1 MAADNEASCASDP
14 NFAVICSFLECF
26 GKSCGIVYPDMARLQ
41 EMIENTQEVPQQL
54 VDLHIKLLRKTRK
67 TVSPEKWERALVKFC
82 HTYSNQ
88 DGWELE
94 RFGYKKART
103 AVKLR
108 LLKVL
113 LETQFDLNQ
122 KFKNEVNKLA
132 ADELR
137 VEPLG
142 KDKTGLAYWCQFDEE
157 CNIRVYREDL
167 DEENW
172 ELVAK
177 DREGVANLINSLS
190 NGEAESIP
198 INEDSNSLEIS
209 EKPIIDTGQVT
220 TSPSLEENE
229 VILENGTHNGNL
241 EDKDEQKDALEN
253 VDDHGK
259 NGIIADQDNADIEND
274 EEEIDEEDEEEEDDD
289 EEEEEEEEE
298 EEDEEEEEEE
308 DEEDEEDGVTND
320 ESSKQNTEE
329 DDSLEVAQGQVTESN
344 IQLASTLKVTNGSA
358 HIPVEK
364 IIAKKTLPEEAIV
377 SHTSDTKPLEIV
389 KSENLTKSNINKIT
403 NEELVPLKSI
413 ETPVITSPLKLVNI
427 ADLKQIQEEKNPNH
441 ILPISTPIN
450 ISKKHNT
457 MEETTESVMKSLE
470 KLSGKNSL
478 SFAPTDITSGHS
490 KLSVKPIDQLA
501 ANLVRIQAEKLEKPS
516 GAKSLEKIAENL
528 ARSGGILNSTINGD
542 DDRLPQD
549 FCPRSQPEKPAI
561 LRGHRG
567 MDLSTSPRGWESVNE
582 QSIPVDFSGSNLSSR
597 KFTKSMDLS
606 TPGYRSQNFQHREM
620 DLSTKKSSKSDVQNL
635 SYDSRAV
642 MMRNHAMVAD
652 LSKRQ
657 MPFTAYEMSAAAYH
671 TSPRLPPKE
680 EHRLPS
686 YALLPDPSKITALRM
701 GPTSLKRPLEGD
713 DAQSDILKRIRPD
726 VIPIRGS
733 LDKRTIINNSWRE
746 DIGEAIEEPLMMV
759 QGEGSGSD
767 CDAVNPEIGEPI
779 EEPVMV
785 FYGEGSGVEC
795 DTGNPGDDTSTDNK
809 ESSQSKSEADSA
821 TASLSSSE
829 ILNEENLI
837 KEVSTASME
846 TSKNPVRFNRNYSQS
861 NVDVNESQIVGS
873 TQEKPKFKPTLGVQI
888 IPKSTSGSI
897 KRLSRWD
904 VGKPAEKTECD
915 SSIISNEEDISQKE
929 QYFPKEGTSNQNCS
943 NTDESTLQTSED
955 LSLSKAGF
963 ECLSSTDN
971 LNEKMNANSSNEVS
985 TLDQNSIESN
995 ITDTDAIDSNSKKSK
1010 ENSKLLETIQC
1021 DSSISSCQADTSEI
1035 LESSTNA
1042 ILVPYSLSSEKVST
1056 NVSDSCNIVTQNSE
1070 FLHKIDNE
1078 CKPKS
1083 ASPPRFFFGPN
1094 CISYTSKSTDLETQS
1109 DQIVTTSIQCKSD
1122 TLQYE
1127 CVSSSKPSEDT
1138 LLSYKS
1144 EEFDVTQTNN
1154 NSLKAS
1160 SFDSHNIYCTNDKRE
1175 KLEGSSHAW
1184 NSNEGSVSNAIDV
1197 SRTTQIDDLQSNTVQ
1212 ESEETTVKF
1221 NKSESTDVVSQS
1233 FITNNVNVTLNT
1245 AESLKNS
1252 SDLQHKKNIV
1262 IDNDMKTEH
1271 VTQYNENITTDD
1283 QSRFMDNR
1291 SYQSTNAEK
1300 DANLNISDN
1309 IQETVESPS
1318 TYSENEAEY
1327 KSLKKEETSHEII
1340 EKTESDLTTNTCM
1353 SPCNKDQDQDVQ
1365 MESKNVQE
1373 CAVEDNANMLEST
1386 DLISSP
1392 NFQEVHSSAG
1402 VQEIDN
1408 VSDEFQALKKDE
1420 VDLNRESYDKHS
1432 DKNDNLSEFDI
1443 QEEQSMDTDTEKM
1456 KGQISSD
1463 ADSMSVNYDKNSE
1476 RNDTLSDLGVQ
1487 DEGSGDSEEIKE
1499 KQLINSFIK
1508 TNASEDIPESDLVDN
1523 ATVSSSACMQEYN
1536 KESFASVI
1544 SSSNDGSVK
1553 NIFLQDNSNIPVV
1566 SQQID
1571 NPFSAKT
1578 SNSAFNVLAPI
1589 ASNISIIKSAEISN
1603 MPSLKENYS
1612 SSIDQSVNEYADDV
1626 SENPSSCIDQDS
1638 NEDMIIDDRMSES
1651 NESSKE
1657 VEETPPNGEKLVIPS
1672 DSDKSTV
1679 SNDNLLSD
1687 QNIRKED
1694 NFCMPNNL
1702 PLITENQK
1710 NALDISTTSNKE
1722 SNSPIT
1728 AEIFVE
1734 QKDSNNKI
1742 KSKESDNVQITE
1754 TYTEKSETAISNS
1767 SYEDTD
1773 IKLKEDMNNAE
1784 KQNVVQNEISLISN
1798 ESEKSSVNK
1807 QSLVA
1812 NYDSNDSNDDGS
1824 DDVFEA
1830 DMIEDYESTDIPN
1843 CSVEEHTVNDNK
1855 ITKNTNIEREC
1866 TDDKKYILLD
1876 ESQQFVH
1883 DKGELESNL
1892 QIATDK
1898 VFAKNEIENKKETCN
1913 VNSDEVINIS
1923 NNKNI
1928 EVSYECDDNK
1938 CSDISK
1944 NEQTINESNT
1954 DEYRKDTVLHNTS
1967 PLDSSSK
1974 VNNTTTILTA
1984 SSDHSNL
1991 QTFVNEKT
1999 EAEFQITSNQ
2009 IVKEYMN
2016 NTANNKSVLG
2026 ETTIIKLQNESK
2038 PSIIQSV
2045 QDIDN
2050 SVFEKLDS
2058 NKNTDNTENTAN
2070 LIQVQKNSGSGD
2082 INDQPTNILDN
2093 TVSVIGQQITEKVND
2108 KDNVTKSKEMQVTE
2122 VLLKS
2127 QQYQGL
2133 KTNYLENE
2141 SEQKK
2146 FETKECNYI
2155 DNSVNEFTVAET
2167 CNQSVPNTSTIKLDN
2182 DIQQASQSFE
2192 THSLVQLKDSNISD
2206 NINHTNFIANKP
2218 TVSYDIS
2225 DDKSKQTDFI
2235 NISNTNK
2242 DNIYTKSVL
2251 NIQNTITAC
2260 TVQEPIFEKKEE
2272 LLGILRNDVKKEGN
2286 KRTSD
2291 ISEVEDVPP
2300 LKSKPP
2306 YIKPFVETLSTDIK
2320 YNSQS
2325 ETKMETVIEKKE
2337 LKLESN
2343 ILNKVNESL
2352 IIPPIIDAYNAA
2364 VSNIEAEDKFKK
2376 DSLPKDNLDVKN
2388 KKDLSEI
2395 KNVEVKPV
2403 TVSSDDSMGGDHE
2416 DVFDAPSEEPDPL
2429 ACTEDD
2435 TLKGLN
2441 INIGE
2446 DNSNAKIAIRVR
2458 SVSEL
2463 VYEGWKMDDTEI
2475 PKVSRKRRNSAQDS
2489 NVEDLGEKQEE
2500 EEEMMGGKRI
2510 KLRAKR
2516 IPDKQLRKSV
2526 EESRIVTISSED
2538 EAVKCKIA
2546 EDNKDCN
2553 DDDVRI
2559 TRSIPMGRKN
2569 RGRPRG
2575 RRRRC
2580 RGGGRSRPKHS
2591 GGVNV
2596 NQTTEESPNIH
2607 LEGTPTNASSLETT
2621 PSSSQKKRKK
2631 RKMVLGLEIGRDIAP
2646 EQQEGALQGETPVRQ
2661 SRRIAQLKIK
2671 EAADRRRIEEE
2682 TLTDVK
2688 EKKDTTDKKK
2698 RRKQKNESEEEVTMK
2713 EIDKDIKSNRKRKK
2727 RKKKKMLA
2735 KFNEAN
2741 PWQSSSG
2748 SSTDNDVE
2756 NEDEEEEEEIETEG
2770 SLLFKSDHEFSPES
2784 DLEKDQESEPLR
2796 RARTAQKAQS
2806 DVEEADDEYACQK
2819 CGKADHPEWIL
2830 LCDSC
2835 DKGWHCSCLRPALML
2850 IPEGDWFCPPC
2861 QHNILVSKLRESLK
2875 TYDQLSKRH
2884 ENEVLRKKRLAYVG
2898 ISLDNVLQKNETQRL
2913 QKDLKE
2919 SSQESENESSSEQS
2933 SSASS
2938 SETSSSEE
2946 SEPVYQ
2952 LRVRR
2957 CANTYKFNEYDDM
2970 INAAIQ
2976 DEVEAVQGA
2985 GNQGRGK
2992 DIATIVNAEKEEAQL
3007 HQQVEA
3013 LQTKDVNDD
3022 KNDLEQ
3028 KSERESDE
3036 EYKVEKEEAD
3046 EEEEE
3051 RKRVNKRLLARR
3063 KHRKLNSLDI
3073 SSEDDPESDEDFKG
3087 TSSDDEEDFD
3097 DHMTSSDESSFTD
3110 SRRRGRR
3117 GDSRPVRRSTR
3128 ARITT
3133 TYDPDFINDDSDESD
3148 RPKRKKSRS
3157 VWENSDSEDSDNSW
3171 RQRKKKSRT
3180 IPTSRYRTTSKIKSK
3195 KKKKRK
3201 RIIESDN
3208 QSDNEEEEEPRS
3220 NDNYTSE
3227 NINTVLQ
3234 EGEEAVST
3242 KVENVENI
3250 ADLQNIEN
3258 TENTH
3263 NTDAVKTELI
3273 ENTVANTDTLVLPQ
3287 IDEITAQKKK
3297 KESAPKQ
3304 KKAPTIRRKIIY
3316 GGLPDDNYKQEEEEI
3331 LDRRSRR
3338 RGRKINYQEATATDS
3353 EEELKKAIRKTVESE
3368 DEFVVNEIDDVNE
3381 DAEKDSDSDI
3391 YTPKKDVTK
3400 LKNKSPKSKKPRKSK
3415 SPAANRKT
3423 LVDGVPKPRKKPG
3436 PKPGSKNK
3444 ARREK
3449 LLMGSVIRSTD
3460 GQHIDDKDVLSHTM
3474 DNPMG
3479 ELTSKI
3485 DDGLPD
3491 NVGLT
3496 GTTISV
3502 ASSFTGD
3509 VPEGS
3514 LGGLGPGEL
3523 ADLDDE
3529 QLEQI
3534 MMEDEE
3540 YGRRQLELAAI
3551 EIAKKKK
3558 KEEREAKKLE
3568 KARLKAL
3575 EILAAERQRD
3585 PNAPEG
3591 TDGEVP
3597 KKKKRGRRS
3606 KAEIIAEQMRRGGA
3620 PTLGSPGLANTSP
3633 GVMAANSSN
3642 LIGLDVSSNVSPN
3655 INPNLPTV
3663 ITPEADRTP
3672 EGHIPMMTGPDGQ
3685 LFNPDG
3691 TPMKPKRRGRG
3702 KGKKTLAL
3710 EAARAAE
3717 AAAKAA
3723 AEAGLLGMGTD
3734 SNPEVKSSDIP
3745 NVLPTPGSSTSGS
3758 APSTPPASGVPTQL
3772 PPSTQPNAQSVYS
3785 SLPPGQQSSVIT
3797 RMLQSQPVSSNNPQ
3811 SFTAAAAAM
3820 GHKYFGAPNA
3830 TGQMMTGP
3838 RTGYEMQPRGRIPSP
3853 YRQPGQTS
3861 MPPHFAAVRS
3871 GTPPMR
3877 MRVPG
3882 PQMYHTPH
3890 HPMDPSPSGG
3900 GPISIS
3906 SRDRSSP
3913 LAPGPPPMIPPAA
3926 GSPLAKGGPTPPP
3939 PSYVRGGPPI
3949 SRFTDNPMGPR
3960 HQMPPFT
3967 NASPAN
3973 HALQQPSPPPNR
3985 PPGNFSPYHPP
3996 PPPNYHYGAYP
4007 PPPPMSTADDAAAYQ
4022 GSPYP
4027 TEHFSSPADNQP
4039 QIQAPPQPQPPQSQ
4053 PPQPQQ
4059 QSQTHPNDPATVA
4072 NKQYDDEGTGEFGG
4086 LVSYFSSQRE
4096 DDLDS

>member
-1 MAADNEASCASDP
+1 MASDNEASCASDP

-26 GKSCGIVYPDMARLQ
+26 GKSCGIVYPDIARLQ

-94 RFGYKKART
+94 RFGYKKARI

-142 KDKTGLAYWCQFDEE
+142 RDKTGLAYWCQLDEE

-177 DREGVANLINSLS
+177 DREGVVSLISILS
-190 NGEAESIP
+190 NGEIESIP
-198 INEDSNSLEIS
+198 INEDSNSIEIS

-220 TSPSLEENE
+220 TSPSLEEEEAIQENGTA
-229 VILENGTHNGNL
+229 NGTHNGNL
-241 EDKDEQKDALEN
+241 EEKEEQKDDLEDEPEDEQEE
-253 VDDHGK
+253 DDA
-259 NGIIADQDNADIEND
+259 IVEQDSAEVEND
-274 EEEIDEEDEEEEDDD
+274 EEEDIDEDEDI
-289 EEEEEEEEE
+289 
-298 EEDEEEEEEE
+298 
-308 DEEDEEDGVTND
+308 TND

-329 DDSLEVAQGQVTESN
+329 EDSSEVAQDQVTESSA
-344 IQLASTLKVTNGSA
+344 QPHLPESAPKMTNGS
-358 HIPVEK
+358 IDMQTEK
-364 IIAKKTLPEEAIV
+364 IHEKVVLPEETTT
-377 SHTSDTKPLEIV
+377 SHAPDSKLLETVQSEDLTKPNSI
-389 KSENLTKSNINKIT
+389 KNSNEGSI
-403 NEELVPLKSI
+403 PLKSI

-427 ADLKQIQEEKNPNH
+427 AELKQAQEEKNANH
-441 ILPISTPIN
+441 VTLPIGTSIN
-450 ISKKHNT
+450 VSKKYNT
-457 MEETTESVMKSLE
+457 TEETTESVMKSLE
-470 KLSGKNSL
+470 KLSGKSNL
-478 SFAPTDITSGHS
+478 SFTPMDITSGHN

-501 ANLVRIQAEKLEKPS
+501 ANLVRMQSEKLEKPS

-528 ARSGGILNSTINGD
+528 ARSGSMLNSTVNGE

-549 FCPRSQPEKPAI
+549 LCPRSQPEKSGV

-567 MDLSTSPRGWESVNE
+567 MDLSTSPRGWESTNE
-582 QSIPVDFSGSNLSSR
+582 QSSPMDFSGIDLSSR
-597 KFTKSMDLS
+597 KFNKTIDLS
-606 TPGYRSQNFQHREM
+606 APGYRSQNFQQREM
-620 DLSTKKSSKSDVQNL
+620 DLSTKKSTKSDVQNL
-635 SYDSRAV
+635 SYDARAV

-657 MPFTAYEMSAAAYH
+657 MPFTAYEMSSAPYH
-671 TSPRLPPKE
+671 TTPRLPPKD

-701 GPTSLKRPLEGD
+701 GPNSIKRPLEGD
-713 DAQSDILKRIRPD
+713 DAQSDIIKRIRAD

-733 LDKRTIINNSWRE
+733 IDKRSMINSSWRE
-746 DIGEAIEEPLMMV
+746 ETSEVIEEPLMMV

-767 CDAVNPEIGEPI
+767 CDAVNPGLGEPI
-779 EEPVMV
+779 EEPIMF

-795 DTGNPGDDTSTDNK
+795 ETGNPGDDTPTDNK
-809 ESSQSKSEADSA
+809 ESNQSKNEADSA
-821 TASLSSSE
+821 SATLSSNE
-829 ILNEENLI
+829 ILNEESLM
-837 KEVSTASME
+837 KEVSTASIE
-846 TSKNPVRFNRNYSQS
+846 ANKNSVKLNRNFPQS
-861 NVDVNESQIVGS
+861 NANVNDNQIVGS
-873 TQEKPKFKPTLGVQI
+873 TQEKSKFKPTLGVQI
-888 IPKSTSGSI
+888 IPKSTTGSI

-929 QYFPKEGTSNQNCS
+929 QYFPKEGTSDETCS
-943 NTDESTLQTSED
+943 NKDVNTLQANED
-955 LSLSKAGF
+955 LSVSKVDF

-971 LNEKMNANSSNEVS
+971 LNEKVNASSFNEVS
-985 TLDQNSIESN
+985 ALDQNSMESN
-995 ITDTDAIDSNSKKSK
+995 ITDTDTIEGNLKKSK
-1010 ENSKLLETIQC
+1010 EDSKLLETMQC
-1021 DSSISSCQADTSEI
+1021 DSSISSCQADTSEVFEPRSNTM
-1035 LESSTNA
+1035 LAPSSL
-1042 ILVPYSLSSEKVST
+1042 ISEKIST
-1056 NVSDSCNIVTQNSE
+1056 DVLDSTSIGTQNSE
-1070 FLHKIDNE
+1070 FLHKVDNE
-1078 CKPKS
+1078 CKPES

-1094 CISYTSKSTDLETQS
+1094 CISYTSKSVDLENQS
-1109 DQIVTTSIQCKSD
+1109 DQVVTTSIQCKSD

-1127 CVSSSKPSEDT
+1127 CVSSSKSSEDT
-1138 LLSYKS
+1138 LLPYRS

-1160 SFDSHNIYCTNDKRE
+1160 SFDSHNVYCSDDKRDVE
-1175 KLEGSSHAW
+1175 KLEGSSHTW
-1184 NSNEGSVSNAIDV
+1184 NSSETTEESINNDIDV
-1197 SRTTQIDDLQSNTVQ
+1197 PRTTQVDENLQSNTVQ
-1212 ESEETTVKF
+1212 ESACSDSKQPEESTT
-1221 NKSESTDVVSQS
+1221 KSEKSETADVVSQS
-1233 FITNNVNVTLNT
+1233 FITNNVNISLNV
-1245 AESLKNS
+1245 AESLSNNP
-1252 SDLQHKKNIV
+1252 DLQNKQKML
-1262 IDNDMKTEH
+1262 IDNDTKTECMEDYSRS
-1271 VTQYNENITTDD
+1271 TKTDRSKSIDDRSTDD
-1283 QSRFMDNR
+1283 QSTDDR
-1291 SYQSTNAEK
+1291 SIDDKSYESTSAPKNI
-1300 DANLNISDN
+1300 DLNVSDSK
-1309 IQETVESPS
+1309 QEHVESVS

-1327 KSLKKEETSHEII
+1327 KSSKEEISHEDI
-1340 EKTESDLTTNTCM
+1340 EQTKSDLTTNICM
-1353 SPCNKDQDQDVQ
+1353 SPCNKDQDQNVQ
-1365 MESKNVQE
+1365 MESNTVQE
-1373 CAVEDNANMLEST
+1373 CTSEDNISNMIESA
-1386 DLISSP
+1386 DLVSSG

-1402 VQEIDN
+1402 IQEIDR
-1408 VSDEFQALKKDE
+1408 VSDDFQTLKKDE
-1420 VDLNRESYDKHS
+1420 TDLSRESYDKHS
-1432 DKNDNLSEFDI
+1432 DKNDNLSEFDM

-1456 KGQISSD
+1456 KGQLSSD

-1487 DEGSGDSEEIKE
+1487 DEGSGDSEEVKE
-1499 KQLINSFIK
+1499 KHLTNSFVK

-1523 ATVSSSACMQEYN
+1523 ATVSSSACIQEYNN

-1544 SSSNDGSVK
+1544 SSSDDASVP
-1553 NIFLQDNSNIPVV
+1553 NIFLQGNSTIPIV

-1571 NPFSAKT
+1571 NTFSAKT
-1578 SNSAFNVLAPI
+1578 STSAFNILPPI
-1589 ASNISIIKSAEISN
+1589 VPNISIMKSVETNDIS
-1603 MPSLKENYS
+1603 SLKEMNS
-1612 SSIDQSVNEYADDV
+1612 SNVDQCVNEYADDI

-1657 VEETPPNGEKLVIPS
+1657 IEETSSICDKLVIPL
-1672 DSDKSTV
+1672 DSEKSTV
-1679 SNDNLLSD
+1679 CNDNLLND
-1687 QNIRKED
+1687 QNTIQ
-1694 NFCMPNNL
+1694 
-1702 PLITENQK
+1702 ENQT
-1710 NALDISTTSNKE
+1710 NVLDISYVVSDKE
-1722 SNSPIT
+1722 SNFSVTTETIDQEDSTKEIKDKESSDIKIT
-1728 AEIFVE
+1728 DSYVE
-1734 QKDSNNKI
+1734 KSEVAIINLSSEDTNI
-1742 KSKESDNVQITE
+1742 KLQEDTDNTEKQDIVQTEVSSVSKESE
-1754 TYTEKSETAISNS
+1754 ENS
-1767 SYEDTD
+1767 
-1773 IKLKEDMNNAE
+1773 AA
-1784 KQNVVQNEISLISN
+1784 
-1798 ESEKSSVNK
+1798 VNK

-1830 DMIEDYESTDIPN
+1830 DTMEEYESVDIPN
-1843 CSVEEHTVNDNK
+1843 CSLEERQINDGKVTEDTNFEK
-1855 ITKNTNIEREC
+1855 ECVSEKNDTSLN
-1866 TDDKKYILLD
+1866 
-1876 ESQQFVH
+1876 ESQNFIHSKEEV
-1883 DKGELESNL
+1883 ESNL
-1892 QIATDK
+1892 QTETDK
-1898 VFAKNEIENKKETCN
+1898 NLVNSEIENKKESFN
-1913 VNSDEVINIS
+1913 VNTEEVSNIFS
-1923 NNKNI
+1923 KRNI
-1928 EVSYECDDNK
+1928 EVSYECNDIK
-1938 CSDISK
+1938 CSDASK
-1944 NEQTINESNT
+1944 HEKIINVSNK
-1954 DEYRKDTVLHNTS
+1954 DECGKDIELHNITH
-1967 PLDSSSK
+1967 LDNSNK
-1974 VNNTTTILTA
+1974 LNNTASLVLSA
-1984 SSDHSNL
+1984 SSDHSHL
-1991 QTFVNEKT
+1991 ETFINEKT
-1999 EAEFQITSNQ
+1999 QPDFQITSNQ

-2016 NTANNKSVLG
+2016 NTTNNKSIL
-2026 ETTIIKLQNESK
+2026 EETIITKLQNENKAS
-2038 PSIIQSV
+2038 IQSV
-2045 QDIDN
+2045 QDVDD
-2050 SVFEKLDS
+2050 SVFEELS
-2058 NKNTDNTENTAN
+2058 TNKNIDITENTAN
-2070 LIQVQKNSGSGD
+2070 LIQVQENSGSSD
-2082 INDQPTNILDN
+2082 INNQPTNVLDN
-2093 TVSVIGQQITEKVND
+2093 SVSITSEQIAEKENEESKVT
-2108 KDNVTKSKEMQVTE
+2108 DNKHTTLNAVE
-2122 VLLKS
+2122 VLPKLQQHEELKPE
-2127 QQYQGL
+2127 
-2133 KTNYLENE
+2133 YLGDE
-2141 SEQKK
+2141 SEKNK
-2146 FETKECNYI
+2146 FEVKAHNYI
-2155 DNSVNEFTVAET
+2155 DKSLNETSGVESIT
-2167 CNQSVPNTSTIKLDN
+2167 KISTIKLDN
-2182 DIQQASQSFE
+2182 DVKQISPNYETQSSIQ
-2192 THSLVQLKDSNISD
+2192 LND
-2206 NINHTNFIANKP
+2206 NNLPDNMNLTNCIPNKP
-2218 TVSYDIS
+2218 TVSYDVS
-2225 DDKSKQTDFI
+2225 DDQSKQTDFI
-2235 NISNTNK
+2235 NISNMHK
-2242 DNIYTKSVL
+2242 DNIYTNSIL
-2251 NIQNTITAC
+2251 NIQNSIT
-2260 TVQEPIFEKKEE
+2260 TSTRQEEIFEKKEDVS
-2272 LLGILRNDVKKEGN
+2272 GIIRNDFKKESN
-2286 KRTSD
+2286 KRASD
-2291 ISEVEDVPP
+2291 ISEIEDVPP

-2306 YIKPFVETLSTDIK
+2306 YAKPFTENLSTDMK
-2320 YNSQS
+2320 YNSKS
-2325 ETKMETVIEKKE
+2325 ETKVETIIEKTE
-2337 LKLESN
+2337 LKLEDN
-2343 ILNKVNESL
+2343 TLNKV
-2352 IIPPIIDAYNAA
+2352 
-2364 VSNIEAEDKFKK
+2364 K
-2376 DSLPKDNLDVKN
+2376 DSLMIPPPITDYNAVIGNIQVEDNFRNDVSQQSSLDVKDE
-2388 KKDLSEI
+2388 KKPSEI
-2395 KNVEVKPV
+2395 QSMEVKALSV
-2403 TVSSDDSMGGDHE
+2403 TSEDSIGADNE
-2416 DVFDAPSEEPDPL
+2416 NVFDAPSEEPDPL

-2435 TLKGLN
+2435 TLKTLN

-2446 DNSNAKIAIRVR
+2446 DGGNAKIGIRVK

-2463 VYEGWKMDDTEI
+2463 VYEGWKLDGTDT
-2475 PKVSRKRRNSAQDS
+2475 PKVSRKRRSSAQDS
-2489 NVEDLGEKQEE
+2489 NSEDLGDKQEE

-2526 EESRIVTISSED
+2526 EENRIVTISSED
-2538 EAVKCKIA
+2538 EAVKCKVA
-2546 EDNKDCN
+2546 EDNKEGS
-2553 DDDVRI
+2553 DDVTI
-2559 TRSIPMGRKN
+2559 TRSIPMSRKS
-2569 RGRPRG
+2569 RGRPRRRG
-2575 RRRRC
+2575 RRGC
-2580 RGGGRSRPKHS
+2580 RGGARSRPKHAAA
-2591 GGVNV
+2591 VNV
-2596 NQTTEESPNIH
+2596 NQTSEESPNIH
-2607 LEGTPTNASSLETT
+2607 VEGTPTNASSLETT
-2621 PSSSQKKRKK
+2621 PPSSQKKRKK

-2646 EQQEGALQGETPVRQ
+2646 EEQGALQGETPVRQ

-2688 EKKDTTDKKK
+2688 EKKESTDKKK
-2698 RRKQKNESEEEVTMK
+2698 RRKQKNESEEEVVIK
-2713 EIDKDIKSNRKRKK
+2713 EVDKDMKSKRKRKK
-2727 RKKKKMLA
+2727 RKKKKMLS

-2748 SSTDNDVE
+2748 STSENDE
-2756 NEDEEEEEEIETEG
+2756 DNEDEDEEEEIETEG

-2861 QHNILVSKLRESLK
+2861 QHNLLVSKLRESLK
-2875 TYDQLSKRH
+2875 TYDQLTKRH
-2884 ENEVLRKKRLAYVG
+2884 ENEVLRKKRLAFVG
-2898 ISLDNVLQKNETQRL
+2898 ISLDNVLHKSEAQRL
-2913 QKDLKE
+2913 QKE
-2919 SSQESENESSSEQS
+2919 SSQESENESSTEQS

-2952 LRVRR
+2952 LRERR
-2957 CANTYKFNEYDDM
+2957 CANTYKFNEFDDL

-3013 LQTKDVNDD
+3013 LQMKDIDED
-3022 KNDLEQ
+3022 KNDAEA
-3028 KSERESDE
+3028 KSEKESDE
-3036 EYKVEKEEAD
+3036 EYKLEKEEVD
-3046 EEEEE
+3046 EEEDE
-3051 RKRVNKRLLARR
+3051 RKRVAKRLLARR

-3087 TSSDDEEDFD
+3087 TSSEDEEDFD

-3117 GDSRPVRRSTR
+3117 GESRPVRRSTR
-3128 ARITT
+3128 ARITH
-3133 TYDPDFINDDSDESD
+3133 YDPDFINDDSDDSD

-3157 VWENSDSEDSDNSW
+3157 MWENSDSEDSDNSW

-3180 IPTSRYRTTSKIKSK
+3180 IPTSRYRTTSKVKSK

-3208 QSDNEEEEEPRS
+3208 QSDNEEEDEARI

-3227 NINTVLQ
+3227 NMDNMIHESAETVPT
-3234 EGEEAVST
+3234 S
-3242 KVENVENI
+3242 ENVENI
-3250 ADLQNIEN
+3250 ANLENVENPENAHNVGDAKPETIEN
-3258 TENTH
+3258 
-3263 NTDAVKTELI
+3263 V
-3273 ENTVANTDTLVLPQ
+3273 VANTGISIPSQL
-3287 IDEITAQKKK
+3287 DEIAAQKRK
-3297 KESAPKQ
+3297 KESTPKQ

-3316 GGLPDDNYKQEEEEI
+3316 GGLPDDNYKQEEAEI
-3331 LDRRSRR
+3331 LDRRTRR
-3338 RGRKINYQEATATDS
+3338 RGQKINYQEATATDS

-3368 DEFVVNEIDDVNE
+3368 DEFVVNEADDMIE

-3391 YTPKKDVTK
+3391 YTPKKEATK
-3400 LKNKSPKSKKPRKSK
+3400 FKNKSPKSKKPRKSK
-3415 SPAANRKT
+3415 SPAAKRKS
-3423 LVDGVPKPRKKPG
+3423 VDGTPKPRKKPG

-3444 ARREK
+3444 VRK
-3449 LLMGSVIRSTD
+3449 QQLLMGSVIRSTD
-3460 GQHIDDKDVLSHTM
+3460 GLDDKDVLSQAM
-3474 DNPMG
+3474 DPIG
-3479 ELTSKI
+3479 DLASKI

-3496 GTTISV
+3496 GTTMSV

-3514 LGGLGPGEL
+3514 LGGLGAGEL

-3540 YGRRQLELAAI
+3540 YGKRQLELAAI

-3591 TDGEVP
+3591 TDGEAP

-3633 GVMAANSSN
+3633 GVLAANAAGAM
-3642 LIGLDVSSNVSPN
+3642 LGLDVASNVSPN
-3655 INPNLPTV
+3655 INPSLPTV
-3663 ITPEADRTP
+3663 ITPETERTP

-3702 KGKKTLAL
+3702 KG
-3710 EAARAAE
+3710 
-3717 AAAKAA
+3717 
-3723 AEAGLLGMGTD
+3723 
-3734 SNPEVKSSDIP
+3734 
-3745 NVLPTPGSSTSGS
+3745 SSTSGS
-3758 APSTPPASGVPTQL
+3758 APSTPPASGIPTQV
-3772 PPSTQPNAQSVYS
+3772 PSTQASNAQSVYS
-3785 SLPPGQQSSVIT
+3785 SLPPGSQQSSVIT

-3830 TGQMMTGP
+3830 TGQMMAGP

-3906 SRDRSSP
+3906 TRDRSSP
-3913 LAPGPPPMIPPAA
+3913 LAPGPPAMIPPAA

-3939 PSYVRGGPPI
+3939 PPPPYVRGGPPVV
-3949 SRFTDNPMGPR
+3949 SRFADNPMGPR

-3967 NASPAN
+3967 NASPVN
-3973 HALQQPSPPPNR
+3973 HAMQQPSPPPNR

-4039 QIQAPPQPQPPQSQ
+4039 QIQAPPQPPPPQSQ
-4053 PPQPQQ
+4053 QPQPQPQ
-4059 QSQTHPNDPATVA
+4059 PQTHPNDPAAVA
-4072 NKQYDDEGTGEFGG
+4072 NKQYDEEGTGEFGG